1 MDCSIFCE
9 RIHFHRRITIKGER
23 EMKNRYWF
31 FAATVLTIALIF
43 TQSLLSQTAIGPS
56 VRGQI
61 RFISQPPQYG
71 QKGVAYSYP
80 AQAITADSTAV
91 IRYFVGIFTPI
102 GLTIDSI
109 SGVVNW
115 IPAAKGWYTITLIA
129 RSNKGDIAS
138 QTFMVTVTGGNGIV
152 QGRVIADTSRKGI
165 PNIIVE
171 VLQVL
176 STDPIPINT
185 ISVSNGFYSYTAK
198 TDSNGYYR
206 ISHIDPGTY
215 KLHAVS
221 PTLRYASQWYDGQS
235 DPKDA
240 NTISI
245 SDSSSVSPTI
255 ANFTLR
261 GGVAILPLIT
271 VSGLVTDTNLLPIKV
286 ANIFFVRS
294 GFALNTK
301 DIDDDFREYFEM
313 NALKEDCRLEGKSEH
328 VYNAKVD
335 SLGKYLLHIPQGSY
349 IAFAKARG
357 YATEF
362 YLDQSDL
369 LSANQLVLQHDSAGI
384 SFTLASLPKVV
395 PVLGTITGSV
405 LDSAQGIGVPS
416 RIIAYRDRWTS
427 TDKFNCFRSYVV
439 DTDSLGAFTVDS
451 LLPGSYFVF
460 AVPLGNYSPAFY
472 STDTASTRWK
482 KAAKVDISGNT
493 VNDIDIY
500 VHQIPSSMNGY
511 SSISG
516 AVRFSSGSASMA
528 GALVY
533 ANRNGL
539 VSGYAITNEKG
550 NYSIEGL
557 APGTYTVTVDKLGYN
572 ETASN
577 SASVSYNG
585 STTGNPV
592 NANVDLSIND
602 VTGVP
607 QTSTLQ
613 PTKFM
618 LEQNF
623 PNPFNPS
630 TTINYAL
637 NQSGIVTLKVY
648 NLLGQEV
655 RTLVNGFQNAGSYH
669 TTFNAQGLSSGI
681 YFYRLQSQNII
692 HTRKMILL
700 Q

>member
-23 EMKNRYWF
+23 KMKNRYWF

-43 TQSLLSQTAIGPS
+43 TQSLLSQTAIGPP

-71 QKGVAYSYP
+71 QKGVAYSYT

-129 RSNKGDIAS
+129 RSNKGDIATQS
-138 QTFMVTVTGGNGIV
+138 FMVTVTGGNGIV
-152 QGRVIADTSRKGI
+152 QGRVTDTLGTTGI
-165 PNIIVE
+165 SNIVIE

-176 STDPIPINT
+176 STDPVPLNA
-185 ISVSNGFYSYTAK
+185 ISVSNVFYSYTAI
-198 TDSNGYYR
+198 TDSNGNYR

-215 KLHAVS
+215 KLHAIS
-221 PTLRYASQWYDGQS
+221 PTPKYLSQWYDGKYN
-235 DPKDA
+235 PGDA
-240 NTISI
+240 DKINIPDSLSMTI
-245 SDSSSVSPTI
+245 
-255 ANFTLR
+255 NLKLR
-261 GGVAILPLIT
+261 GTVTILPIT
-271 VSGLVTDTNLLPIKV
+271 VSGLVTDTNLLPIKI

-301 DIDDDFREYFEM
+301 DIGDDYREYFNM
-313 NALKEDCRLEGKSEH
+313 NATNCDFKLDGKS
-328 VYNAKVD
+328 VYGAKVD
-335 SLGKYLLHIPQGSY
+335 SLGKYSLRIPQGSY

-362 YLDQSDL
+362 YLNQSDL
-369 LSANQLVLQHDSAGI
+369 LSANLLVLQHDSAGI
-384 SFTLASLPKVV
+384 NFTLASFPKVS
-395 PVLGTITGSV
+395 LGAITGSV

-427 TDKFNCFRSYVV
+427 TDIFNCFRSYVV

-472 STDTASTRWK
+472 STDTASTKWK
-482 KAAKVDISGNT
+482 KAAKVIISGNT
-493 VNDIDIY
+493 VNGINIY
-500 VHQIPSSMNGY
+500 VHKIPSSTNGY

-516 AVRFSSGSASMA
+516 NIRFSSGSASTMA

-533 ANRNGL
+533 ANQNAV

-557 APGTYTVTVDKLGYN
+557 APGTYTVTVDKLGYT
-572 ETASN
+572 ETASK
-577 SASVSYNG
+577 STTVSY
-585 STTGNPV
+585 STSGNPV
-592 NANVDLSIND
+592 NANVDLSID
-602 VTGVP
+602 EATGVT

-637 NQSGIVTLKVY
+637 NQSSIVTLKVY

>member
-1 MDCSIFCE
+1 
-9 RIHFHRRITIKGER
+9 
-23 EMKNRYWF
+23 MKNRYWF

-43 TQSLLSQTAIGPS
+43 TQSLLSQTALPPS
-56 VRGQI
+56 SRNQI
-61 RFISQPPQYG
+61 RFTSQPPQYG
-71 QKGVAYSYP
+71 QKGVAYSYT
-80 AQAITADSTAV
+80 AQAVDTADPTAV
-91 IRYFVGIFTPI
+91 IHYYTGILNPI

-129 RSNKGDIAS
+129 RSNKGDVAF
-138 QTFMVTVTGGNGIV
+138 QYFMVTVTSGNGIV
-152 QGRVIADTSRKGI
+152 DGYVKDTSGKGI
-165 PNIIVE
+165 SNIIIE
-171 VLQVL
+171 ALQVL
-176 STDPIPINT
+176 STDPIPLST
-185 ISVSNGFYSYTAK
+185 LPISSIPISIGCYSYTAK
-198 TDSNGYYR
+198 TDSNGYYQ
-206 ISHIDPGTY
+206 ILHIDPGTY

-221 PTLRYASQWYDGQS
+221 PTPKYLSQWYDGQYN
-235 DPKDA
+235 PKDA
-240 NTISI
+240 NTIHI
-245 SDSSSVSPTI
+245 SDTLITRVD
-255 ANFTLR
+255 FTLR
-261 GGVAILPLIT
+261 GGVVRLPMIT
-271 VSGLVTDTNLLPIKV
+271 VSGLVTDTNLLPIKI

-301 DIDDDFREYFEM
+301 DIDDDYREYFEM
-313 NALKEDCRLEGKSEH
+313 NVLKDDFRLEGKSQN

-335 SLGKYLLHIPQGSY
+335 SLGKYSLHIPQGSY

-362 YLDQSDL
+362 YLEQSDL
-369 LSANQLVLQHDSAGI
+369 LSANLLVLQQDSAGI
-384 SFTLASLPKVV
+384 NFILAPLPKV
-395 PVLGTITGSV
+395 VLGTITGSV
-405 LDSAQGIGVPS
+405 LDSLKDVGVPS
-416 RIIAYRDRWTS
+416 RIIAFRDRWIS
-427 TDKFNCFRSYVV
+427 KDSFNSFRSYVV
-439 DTDSLGAFTVDS
+439 DTDTLGVFTVDS
-451 LLPGSYFVF
+451 LLPGSYYVF
-460 AVPLGNYSPAFY
+460 AIPLGNYSPAFY
-472 STDTASTRWK
+472 SSDTANTMWK
-482 KAAKVDISGNT
+482 KATRVVINGNT
-493 VNDIDIY
+493 VDGINIY
-500 VHQIPSSMNGY
+500 VHQVPSSMNGY
-511 SSISG
+511 ASISG
-516 AVRFSSGSASMA
+516 AIRFSSGSVSMA

-533 ANRNGL
+533 AANRNAV
-539 VSGYAITNEKG
+539 VSGFAITDENG
-550 NYSIEGL
+550 NYSIDGL

-572 ETASN
+572 TETTSQ
-577 SASVSYNG
+577 SATVSY
-585 STTGNPV
+585 STIGNPV
-592 NANVDLSIND
+592 NANVDLSID
-602 VTGVP
+602 AVTGVT

-692 HTRKMILL
+692 QTRKMILL

>member
-1 MDCSIFCE
+1 
-9 RIHFHRRITIKGER
+9 
-23 EMKNRYWF
+23 MKNRYWS
-31 FAATVLTIALIF
+31 FAATVLTIALVF
-43 TQSLLSQTAIGPS
+43 TQTLLSQHESEPPF
-56 VRGQI
+56 RNQI

-71 QKGVAYSYP
+71 QKGVAYSYT
-80 AQAITADSTAV
+80 AQAVTADSTAV
-91 IRYFVGIFTPI
+91 IHYFAGIHNPI

-115 IPAAKGWYTITLIA
+115 TPAAKGWYTITLIA
-129 RSNKGDIAS
+129 RSNKGDIAG
-138 QTFMVTVTGGNGIV
+138 QNFMVTVTGGNGIA
-152 QGRVIADTSRKGI
+152 QGYVKDTSGTGI
-165 PNIIVE
+165 SNIIIE

-176 STDPIPINT
+176 STDPMPMSTIPD
-185 ISVSNGFYSYTAK
+185 SDGDYSYTTK

-221 PTLRYASQWYDGQS
+221 PTPRYASQWYDGKS

-245 SDSSSVSPTI
+245 SDSSSVSPTV

-261 GGVAILPLIT
+261 GGVTILPMIT
-271 VSGLVTDTNLLPIKV
+271 VSGLVTDTNFLPIKV

-301 DIDDDFREYFEM
+301 DIDDDYREYFNM
-313 NALKEDCRLEGKSEH
+313 NAWWGDFKLDGKSQH
-328 VYNAKVD
+328 VYSAKVD

-362 YLDQSDL
+362 YFDQSDL
-369 LSANQLVLQHDSAGI
+369 LSASLLVLQHDSAGI
-384 SFTLASLPKVV
+384 NFTLAPLPPV
-395 PVLGTITGSV
+395 VLGTITGSV
-405 LDSAQGIGVPS
+405 FDSLQDVGVPS
-416 RIIAYRDRWTS
+416 RIIASRDRWTS
-427 TDKFNCFRSYVV
+427 HDSFNSFRSYVV

-460 AVPLGNYSPAFY
+460 AVPLGNYAPAFY

-482 KAAKVDISGNT
+482 KATRVVINGNN
-493 VNDIDIY
+493 VNGVNIY
-500 VHQIPSSMNGY
+500 VHKIPSSTNGY

-516 AVRFSSGSASMA
+516 AVRLSSSSSSMA

-550 NYSIEGL
+550 NYSIDGL
-557 APGTYTVTVDKLGYN
+557 APGTYTVTVDKLGYT
-572 ETASN
+572 EIASK
-577 SASVSYNG
+577 STTVSY
-585 STTGNPV
+585 STSGNPV
-592 NANVDLSIND
+592 NANVDLSID
-602 VTGVP
+602 AVTGVT
-607 QTSTLQ
+607 QTSTLK

-630 TTINYAL
+630 TMINYAL

-669 TTFNAQGLSSGI
+669 ATFNAQGLSSGI

-692 HTRKMILL
+692 QTRKMILL

>member
-1 MDCSIFCE
+1 M
-9 RIHFHRRITIKGER
+9 
-23 EMKNRYWF
+23 
-31 FAATVLTIALIF
+31 
-43 TQSLLSQTAIGPS
+43 
-56 VRGQI
+56 
-61 RFISQPPQYG
+61 
-71 QKGVAYSYP
+71 
-80 AQAITADSTAV
+80 
-91 IRYFVGIFTPI
+91 
-102 GLTIDSI
+102 
-109 SGVVNW
+109 
-115 IPAAKGWYTITLIA
+115 
-129 RSNKGDIAS
+129 
-138 QTFMVTVTGGNGIV
+138 
-152 QGRVIADTSRKGI
+152 
-165 PNIIVE
+165 
-171 VLQVL
+171 
-176 STDPIPINT
+176 
-185 ISVSNGFYSYTAK
+185 
-198 TDSNGYYR
+198 
-206 ISHIDPGTY
+206 
-215 KLHAVS
+215 
-221 PTLRYASQWYDGQS
+221 
-235 DPKDA
+235 
-240 NTISI
+240 
-245 SDSSSVSPTI
+245 
-255 ANFTLR
+255 
-261 GGVAILPLIT
+261 
-271 VSGLVTDTNLLPIKV
+271 
-286 ANIFFVRS
+286 
-294 GFALNTK
+294 
-301 DIDDDFREYFEM
+301 
-313 NALKEDCRLEGKSEH
+313 
-328 VYNAKVD
+328 
-335 SLGKYLLHIPQGSY
+335 
-349 IAFAKARG
+349 
-357 YATEF
+357 
-362 YLDQSDL
+362 

>member
-1 MDCSIFCE
+1 
-9 RIHFHRRITIKGER
+9 
-23 EMKNRYWF
+23 MKNKYWF
-31 FAATVLTIALIF
+31 FASALLTIALIF
-43 TQSLLSQTAIGPS
+43 TQPLFSEDGP
-56 VRGQI
+56 VPHFQNQI
-61 RFISQPPQYG
+61 KFISQPPQYG
-71 QKGVAYSYP
+71 QQGIAYSYT
-80 AQAITADSTAV
+80 AQAVTTDSTAV
-91 IRYFVGIFTPI
+91 IRYFAGIHNPKGWSDKN

-115 IPAAKGWYTITLIA
+115 IPAAKGWYTIALIA
-129 RSNKGDIAS
+129 KSNKGAIATQS
-138 QTFMVTVTGGNGIV
+138 FMVTVTGGNGIV
-152 QGRVIADTSRKGI
+152 QGRVTDTLNATGI
-165 PNIIVE
+165 PNIIIE
-171 VLQVL
+171 VLQAL
-176 STDPIPINT
+176 NTNTASFGCYMYSARTD
-185 ISVSNGFYSYTAK
+185 
-198 TDSNGYYR
+198 DNGYYR
-206 ISHIDPGTY
+206 ISHIDPGVY
-215 KLHAVS
+215 KLRAVS
-221 PTLRYASQWYDGQS
+221 PTPEYASQWYDGKFN
-235 DPKDA
+235 PNDA
-240 NTISI
+240 NKITI
-245 SDSSSVSPTI
+245 SDSPSVTI

-261 GGVAILPLIT
+261 GRLPMIT
-271 VSGLVTDTNLLPIKV
+271 VTGLVTDTNLLPIKV

-301 DIDDDFREYFEM
+301 DVDDDYREYFNM
-313 NALKEDCRLEGKSEH
+313 NAWWGDFKLDGKSQH
-328 VYNAKVD
+328 VYHTKVD
-335 SLGKYLLHIPQGSY
+335 SLGKYSLHIPQGSY

-362 YLDQSDL
+362 YLEQSDL
-369 LSANQLVLQHDSAGI
+369 LSANLLVLQHDSAGI
-384 SFTLASLPKVV
+384 NFTLVPLPPV
-395 PVLGTITGSV
+395 VLGTITGSV
-405 LDSAQGIGVPS
+405 LDSLQDIGVPS

-427 TDKFNCFRSYVV
+427 HDSFNSFRSYVV

-460 AVPLGNYSPAFY
+460 AVPLGNYAPAFY

-482 KAAKVDISGNT
+482 KATRVVINGNT
-493 VNDIDIY
+493 VNDINIY
-500 VHQIPSSMNGY
+500 VHKIPSIANGY

-516 AVRFSSGSASMA
+516 AIRFSSGSASMA

-533 ANRNGL
+533 ANRNGV

-557 APGTYTVTVDKLGYN
+557 VPGTYTVTVDKLGYT
-572 ETASN
+572 ETASK
-577 SASVSYNG
+577 SATVSY

-592 NANVDLSIND
+592 TATVDFLID
-602 VTGVP
+602 EVTGVT
-607 QTSTLQ
+607 QTSTQQ
-613 PTKFM
+613 PTQFM

-630 TTINYAL
+630 TSIDYAL

-669 TTFNAQGLSSGI
+669 ATFNAQGLSSGI

-692 HTRKMILL
+692 QTRKMILL